1 MTDKK
6 LTDEE
11 IIKALTEDLIAAIN
25 RYSAHLENG
34 GRIDENQEQ
43 YIEMLT
49 EIINL
54 INRQRAEIER
64 LKEYIKRC
72 KSGEEYWVKCLLDK
86 PNEAYKEF
94 AEEIKE
100 EIENAYNNNSKVL
113 SKHMSKY
120 AECPNYE
127 FIATV
132 QGKMNTLRGLDDFID
147 DLLKKK
153 GVEKT

>member
-6 LTDEE
+6 FTDEE
-11 IIKALTEDLIAAIN
+11 IIKALEYCNVDNQDCDKCVLQKECESN
-25 RYSAHLENG
+25 PFHSAVAERAL
-34 GRIDENQEQ
+34 D
-43 YIEMLT
+43 
-49 EIINL
+49 L
-54 INRQRAEIER
+54 INRQKAEIEK
-64 LKEYIKRC
+64 LNEYIKRC

-132 QGKMNTLRGLDDFID
+132 QGKMNTLCGLDDFID

-153 GVEKT
+153 GAEKT

>member
-11 IIKALTEDLIAAIN
+11 IIKALTEDLIAATN

-64 LKEYIKRC
+64 LKECPKCVYEYDGEVMEYCVQSPCSNFKTIEQIKA
-72 KSGEEYWVKCLLDK
+72 
-86 PNEAYKEF
+86 EAYKEF
-94 AEEIKE
+94 AK
-100 EIENAYNNNSKVL
+100 
-113 SKHMSKY
+113 
-120 AECPNYE
+120 
-127 FIATV
+127 TV
-132 QGKMNTLRGLDDFID
+132 KDKWFNKDYYSPDVDFDDFVD
-147 DLLKKK
+147 NLLKEMV
-153 GVEKT
+153 GEEE